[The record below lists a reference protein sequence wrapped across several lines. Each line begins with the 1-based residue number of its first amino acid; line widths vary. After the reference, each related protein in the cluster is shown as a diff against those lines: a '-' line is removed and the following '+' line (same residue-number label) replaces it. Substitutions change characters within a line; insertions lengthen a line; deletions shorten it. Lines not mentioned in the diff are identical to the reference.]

1 MEEQEEHPE
10 SESEIV
16 VTSPEVPAPEDQ
28 QPPAQPES
36 TTSPRQFSKSSIKT
50 AKKILTA
57 VTKHRKTD
65 AKDGKVETLQLTRKE
80 KGKKSDGVT
89 FQE

>member
-10 SESEIV
+10 PDSEVVVVSPRQEPASE
-16 VTSPEVPAPEDQ
+16 D
-28 QPPAQPES
+28 AQPES
-36 TTSPRQFSKSSIKT
+36 TTSPREYSKSSVKT

-80 KGKKSDGVT
+80 RGKKSEGVT